1 MGNIKIKFIKAKHP
15 KHGVSE
21 YATVP
26 SRSDSHMKYSVIRYG
41 DNKKVVCNCG
51 DYMFR
56 RPKDGCIHI
65 KLVLGKITYK
75 QYIQG

>member
-1 MGNIKIKFIKAKHP
+1 MKVKFIKAKHP

-21 YATVP
+21 YAKVP
-26 SRSDSHMKYSVIRYG
+26 SRSDPNMQYSVIRYG

-56 RPKDGCIHI
+56 RPKDGCDHI
-65 KLVLGKITYK
+65 KLVLGKITLNKYLN
-75 QYIQG
+75 G